1 MLNFNEERIYQEH
14 QNGVDLVK
22 KVEKIVDEV
31 VDNGYKNIF
40 LLGIGG
46 TYLYADQVVHT
57 VKQLGCQLPI
67 YLENAQD
74 FVYEGNANF
83 TKDSV
88 VVIASLSGHT
98 VEVEKAIDIA
108 HEVGARVIG
117 YVEQL
122 NTPLAEKV
130 DYLANTFGAEYYWW
144 YSVLLRF
151 MNKAGQ
157 FEEYEK
163 FMDELKSMPSNIVN
177 VYKKADK
184 SMENYAEK
192 YWNEPL
198 TYLIGSGNLESWAVC
213 YGMCIMEEMQ
223 WMPTRPISAADF
235 FHGTLEVIDREIPVV
250 LLKGEDKTRGQ
261 MDRVENFV
269 HRVSNKVTVFDT
281 KDFELVGIS
290 DKFRW
295 ILSPIVMRSAF
306 MRLSVHLENVRK
318 HPLDIRRYYKALD
331 Y

>member
-1 MLNFNEERIYQEH
+1 MLNFNEERIYQKH

-22 KVEKIVDEV
+22 KVEKIVDEI

>member
-22 KVEKIVDEV
+22 KVEKIVDEI

-177 VYKKADK
+177 VYKKADR

>member
-1 MLNFNEERIYQEH
+1 MMNFDEKRIYQEH
-14 QNGVDLVK
+14 QNGVELVS
-22 KVEKIVDEV
+22 KVEKIVDEIV
-31 VDNGYKNIF
+31 ADGYKNIF

-57 VKQLGCQLPI
+57 IKQMGHTLPI

-74 FVYEGNANF
+74 FIDEGNANF

-98 VEVEKAIDIA
+98 IEVEKAVDVA

-151 MNKAGQ
+151 MYKAGQ
-157 FEEYEK
+157 FEQYDQ
-163 FMDELKSMPSNIVN
+163 FMSELKAMPQNVVE
-177 VYKKADK
+177 VYKKADP
-184 SMENYAEK
+184 MMQEYAEN

-235 FHGTLEVIDREIPVV
+235 FHGTLEVVDREIPVV
-250 LLKGEDKTRGQ
+250 LIKGEDKTRAQ
-261 MDRVENFV
+261 MDRAENFV
-269 HRVSNKVTVFDT
+269 HRISNKVTVFDT
-281 KDFELVGIS
+281 KDFELQGIS
-290 DKFRW
+290 DEFRW
-295 ILSPIVMRSAF
+295 MLSPIVMRSAF

>member
-1 MLNFNEERIYQEH
+1 MLNFDEKRVYQEH
-14 QNGVDLVK
+14 QNGVELVS
-22 KVEKIVDEV
+22 KVEKIVDEIAA
-31 VDNGYKNIF
+31 DGYKNIF

-57 VKQLGCQLPI
+57 IKQMGHTLPI

-74 FVYEGNANF
+74 FIDEGNANF

-88 VVIASLSGHT
+88 VVVASLSGHT
-98 VEVEKAIDIA
+98 IEVEKAIDVA

-151 MNKAGQ
+151 MFKAGQ
-157 FEEYEK
+157 FDKYNQ
-163 FMDELKSMPSNIVN
+163 FMTELKAMPKNIVE
-177 VYKKADK
+177 VYKKAD
-184 SMENYAEK
+184 SMMQEYAEN

-235 FHGTLEVIDREIPVV
+235 FHGTLEVVDREIPVV
-250 LLKGEDKTRGQ
+250 LIKGEDKTRTQ
-261 MDRVENFV
+261 MERAENFV
-269 HRVSNKVTVFDT
+269 HRISNKVTVFDT
-281 KDFELVGIS
+281 KDFELQGIS
-290 DKFRW
+290 DEFRW

-306 MRLSVHLENVRK
+306 MRLSIHLENVRK

>member
-22 KVEKIVDEV
+22 KVEKIVDEI
-31 VDNGYKNIF
+31 VDKGYKNIF

-108 HEVGARVIG
+108 HGVGARVIG

-281 KDFELVGIS
+281 KDFELLGIS

>member
-22 KVEKIVDEV
+22 KVEKIVDEI

>member
-14 QNGVDLVK
+14 QNGVNLVK
-22 KVEKIVDEV
+22 DVEKIIDEI
-31 VDNGYKNIF
+31 VDNGYENIF

-57 VKQLGCQLPI
+57 VKQLGCRLPI

-83 TKDSV
+83 TKNSI

-98 VEVEKAIDIA
+98 IEVEKAIDIA
-108 HEVGARVIG
+108 HEVGAKVIG

-130 DYLANTFGAEYYWW
+130 DYLVNTFGAEYYWW

-151 MNKAGQ
+151 MNRAGQ
-157 FEEYEK
+157 FDDYDK
-163 FMDELKSMPSNIVN
+163 FMEELKSMPSNIVN
-177 VYKKADK
+177 VYKKADD
-184 SMENYAEK
+184 SMKAYAEE

-250 LLKGEDKTRGQ
+250 LLKGEDKTRAQ

-281 KDFELVGIS
+281 ADFELVGIS
-290 DKFRW
+290 DD
-295 ILSPIVMRSAF
+295 
-306 MRLSVHLENVRK
+306 
-318 HPLDIRRYYKALD
+318 LDGLYHQS
-331 Y
+331 

>member
-1 MLNFNEERIYQEH
+1 M
-14 QNGVDLVK
+14 
-22 KVEKIVDEV
+22 
-31 VDNGYKNIF
+31 
-40 LLGIGG
+40 
-46 TYLYADQVVHT
+46 
-57 VKQLGCQLPI
+57 GCQLPI

>member
-1 MLNFNEERIYQEH
+1 MINFNEERIYQEH

-22 KVEKIVDEV
+22 KVEKIVDEI

>member
-22 KVEKIVDEV
+22 KVEKIVDEI

-108 HEVGARVIG
+108 HGVGARVIG

-281 KDFELVGIS
+281 KDFELLGIS

>member
-1 MLNFNEERIYQEH
+1 MLNFDEKRVYQEH
-14 QNGVDLVK
+14 QNGVELVS
-22 KVEKIVDEV
+22 KVEKIVDEIV
-31 VDNGYKNIF
+31 ADGYKNIF

-57 VKQLGCQLPI
+57 IKQMGHTLPI

-74 FVYEGNANF
+74 FIDEGNANF

-88 VVIASLSGHT
+88 VVVASLSGHT
-98 VEVEKAIDIA
+98 IEVEKAIDVA

-151 MNKAGQ
+151 MFKADQ
-157 FEEYEK
+157 FDKYNQ
-163 FMDELKSMPSNIVN
+163 FMTELKAMPKNIVE
-177 VYKKADK
+177 VYKKAD
-184 SMENYAEK
+184 SMMQEYAEN

-235 FHGTLEVIDREIPVV
+235 FHGTLEVVDREIPVV
-250 LLKGEDKTRGQ
+250 LIKGEDKTRTQ
-261 MDRVENFV
+261 MERAENFV
-269 HRVSNKVTVFDT
+269 HRISNKVTVFDT
-281 KDFELVGIS
+281 KDFELQGIS
-290 DKFRW
+290 DEFRW

-306 MRLSVHLENVRK
+306 MRLSIHLENVRK

>member
-22 KVEKIVDEV
+22 KVEKIVDEI

-108 HEVGARVIG
+108 HEVGAKVIG

>member
-22 KVEKIVDEV
+22 KVEKIVDEI

-177 VYKKADK
+177 VYKKADE
-184 SMENYAEK
+184 SMKNYAEK

-290 DKFRW
+290 DEFRW

>member
-22 KVEKIVDEV
+22 KVEKIVDEI

-177 VYKKADK
+177 VYKKQINQWKITQK
-184 SMENYAEK
+184 SIGTNHS
-192 YWNEPL
+192 
-198 TYLIGSGNLESWAVC
+198 LI
-213 YGMCIMEEMQ
+213 
-223 WMPTRPISAADF
+223 
-235 FHGTLEVIDREIPVV
+235 
-250 LLKGEDKTRGQ
+250 
-261 MDRVENFV
+261 
-269 HRVSNKVTVFDT
+269 
-281 KDFELVGIS
+281 
-290 DKFRW
+290 
-295 ILSPIVMRSAF
+295 
-306 MRLSVHLENVRK
+306 
-318 HPLDIRRYYKALD
+318 
-331 Y
+331 

>member
-22 KVEKIVDEV
+22 KVEKIVDEI

-318 HPLDIRRYYKALD
+318 HPLDIRDRKSVV
-331 Y
+331 